1 MQNPLKMALTHLK
14 FYCCSVFSRDVL
26 WPENLK
32 VLKHDEGLM
41 KKDKNT
47 MHGQLLN
54 DSERC
59 QDMMNYGG
67 RTKEG

>member
-1 MQNPLKMALTHLK
+1 
-14 FYCCSVFSRDVL
+14 V
-26 WPENLK
+26 
-32 VLKHDEGLM
+32 
-41 KKDKNT
+41 
-47 MHGQLLN
+47 HGQLLN